1 MKQKVKNI
9 SNRFTL
15 EIAQWE
21 GIETIVLGEAARI
34 ETFDPYFNID
44 LDVYFHGSLLPS
56 NDRRERF
63 AHPGGFETSPIFPID
78 RFMVEE
84 LPVSIHYK
92 DVSRMA
98 LLLKRVEEGSWVF
111 RRDSTNLLYRIE
123 NAEVLYSK
131 TDWFEGLRQR
141 ITSIPEIFWNALTEA
156 ARFSLDQYLNGIGA
170 AVYRGDNLYYQFSAS
185 GFCQS
190 LCSYVFALN
199 RKFEPTGRLLYDRIK
214 SLKVLPDEFLG
225 RFNSFIRPDQ
235 KLSPERK
242 FEIAKLLA
250 KSISML

>member
-1 MKQKVKNI
+1 
-9 SNRFTL
+9 
-15 EIAQWE
+15 
-21 GIETIVLGEAARI
+21 
-34 ETFDPYFNID
+34 
-44 LDVYFHGSLLPS
+44 
-56 NDRRERF
+56 
-63 AHPGGFETSPIFPID
+63 
-78 RFMVEE
+78 
-84 LPVSIHYK
+84 
-92 DVSRMA
+92 
-98 LLLKRVEEGSWVF
+98 
-111 RRDSTNLLYRIE
+111 
-123 NAEVLYSK
+123 
-131 TDWFEGLRQR
+131 
-141 ITSIPEIFWNALTEA
+141 
-156 ARFSLDQYLNGIGA
+156 
-170 AVYRGDNLYYQFSAS
+170 FSAS